1 MTSVGG
7 VGRTATVAVPGAR
20 MTGVPGFRMP
30 EQAASAPAP
39 ALPVSIVS
47 LLAVQEAGQGAVRDR
62 EARRHSQGMLD
73 ALSALQRALL
83 GEETGESLRTLDR
96 MVRGAPAP
104 ADPALAAIQRMVLQ
118 RTAVEL
124 ARRKGAA
131 RA

>member
-1 MTSVGG
+1 MTSVGRI
-7 VGRTATVAVPGAR
+7 GRAAMTVPGSRMAGLPAFRLPDTVAASP
-20 MTGVPGFRMP
+20 
-30 EQAASAPAP
+30 ASAS
-39 ALPVSIVS
+39 PVSVVS
-47 LLAVQEAGQGAVRDR
+47 LLALQEAGQGAVRDR

-83 GEETGESLRTLDR
+83 GEETGESRGTRDR
-96 MVRGAPAP
+96 RGRGAPAP